1 MFLCIDTQVLKTSP
15 EVQKDVLL
23 EDLLLK
29 HTKCYDTMESALK
42 DKFVPLDFCVS
53 VRSMYS
59 NLVMQIDKG
68 EEKRYYVNLTEIQPF
83 IHKGYDLV
91 MYLASIGVM
100 SSIDYSLGFEDVM
113 VKHSQFDAIGLYN
126 VDPSIINP
134 IVYSHI
140 ILSDE
145 GAEEFKKYLKSGRSL
160 VPISDIIEKGNI
172 PALLHTLVEVK
183 EENKDE
189 Q

>member
-1 MFLCIDTQVLKTSP
+1 MKKRDT
-15 EVQKDVLL
+15 
-23 EDLLLK
+23 
-29 HTKCYDTMESALK
+29 
-42 DKFVPLDFCVS
+42 
-53 VRSMYS
+53 
-59 NLVMQIDKG
+59 
-68 EEKRYYVNLTEIQPF
+68 NLTEVQPF
-83 IHKGYDLV
+83 VHKGYDLV

-100 SSIDYSLGFEDVM
+100 SNIDYALGFDDVM
-113 VKHSQFDAIGLYN
+113 MKHSQFSAIGLCN
-126 VDPSIINP
+126 IDHTIINP
-134 IVYSHI
+134 IVYAHV

>member
-1 MFLCIDTQVLKTSP
+1 MILCVDTQVLKTSP
-15 EVQKDVLL
+15 EVQKDILL
-23 EDLLLK
+23 EDLLLN
-29 HTKCYDTMESALK
+29 HTKYYDDEVTALK
-42 DKFVPLDFCVS
+42 DNFVPLDFCVS

-59 NLVMQIDKG
+59 NLILQIDKG
-68 EEKRYYVNLTEIQPF
+68 EEKRYYTNLTKVQPF

-100 SSIDYSLGFEDVM
+100 SNVDYALGFDDVM
-113 VKHSQFDAIGLYN
+113 MNHSQFSAVGLCN
-126 VDPSIINP
+126 IDHTIINP
-134 IVYSHI
+134 IVYSQV

-145 GAEEFKKYLKSGRSL
+145 GAEEFKKYLKEGRCL